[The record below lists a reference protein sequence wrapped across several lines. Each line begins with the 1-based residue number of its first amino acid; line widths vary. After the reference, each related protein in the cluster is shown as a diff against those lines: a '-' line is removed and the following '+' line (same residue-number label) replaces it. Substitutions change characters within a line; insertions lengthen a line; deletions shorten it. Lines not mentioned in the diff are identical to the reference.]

1 MSTDPFGLK
10 DKNKSPWDEPSPFK
24 TDNKLFGDISPSP
37 ITQEPIEQSDAGE
50 FTKGVLSGVDTVQA
64 LAGGAYALA
73 GEYFDNE
80 DMFQKG
86 LAYYEE
92 NMREASA
99 YAPAVGSYKDV
110 VREDSFSG
118 DFYKTLETF
127 GRAADYINYMA
138 GNVIPSLGASFLG
151 GGFTGFAAK
160 KGTEK
165 YLEKKVKDYTQ
176 EAIKKKLLIASTVGS
191 VPGAFGVS
199 SSLISGD
206 AFMEIYE
213 QTGNRSTTE
222 ALIAGVAGGA
232 FDVFTPVRALKKI
245 GGSALDDTLKK
256 LDQNKSY
263 YDGYF
268 TEVLKTGSLE
278 GFTEAMQEAITLSAV
293 DVARSGNNTLGNWT
307 EEFTENVKDP
317 NNTERLI
324 NSAIAGFIGGGG
336 VSLVT
341 SGVNTFQE
349 KRTIE
354 RLANTGQRIIDTLEE
369 GEPTTVPEGIAFDET
384 VTEGGAG
391 RTVEEQIQDFQE
403 GKVTGQTLA
412 QEDIDFSVTSEG
424 NVVEGAPDPN
434 VVVPQTPFQQSE
446 RQPSIGRVAYEAR
459 VKAEKLNQ
467 ILDKREA
474 EVEEQK
480 QALYDQYNLQSSRKR
495 KDQRIKKAFFPN
507 MSINEELYLN
517 FEKQEPHRNNNWYPP
532 ASALTEINDVG
543 GLNTVDF
550 AEFDALPG
558 FQLPQKGKKQNPF
571 RTRGGRKGERK
582 TEFIG
587 RRGAKFTE
595 KISDMGLTS
604 WDQVVEVLQQ
614 QRILPPI
621 TGENQTD
628 QALDLV
634 DRAIQI
640 IADETE
646 FYDSKGRFGQVYAI
660 DETWTNKD
668 LERRSYFE
676 QQEQLEKELFG
687 ELTTADLTLAEKT
700 ELELAQKEETP
711 ETIAEAEVRA
721 KEDAEQ
727 ARVREEIP
735 EDIPESVE
743 ADTRGT
749 TAVEEEGTQ
758 VQSDSPTPTA
768 QEPELTQETYKGY
781 TIEEL
786 PTREGSPPRY
796 AVIDPFF
803 ESKDNLEEFPE
814 RKPGLRSLGA
824 AKDYIDGRVALEQE
838 LDPELELDAERDGL
852 GATEDMFRQ
861 SEEVVEDFTIPPALL
876 KNYLKSITR
885 ERRGKVTYA
894 IRNFE
899 INNATFYAR
908 DSEEVGQFE
917 EPIADRFSHSG
928 QELLDFFDLIIQYGM
943 RQDDPETLE
952 GTTLNLEKAI
962 LLADYDLINVPVK
975 DLLNRRNTAKKLKRF
990 YNRRDEFDNLLY
1002 DLALLFGANP
1012 SMPKDA
1018 SINDFLNYDT
1028 GFLIERLVRKL
1039 RLDDDT
1045 RSRRNPSPIIEMLSD
1060 GTYVKR
1066 KLEWADAQDTVNN
1079 FTKDYKG
1086 LRGVNFRVFRN
1097 ADEVDDRTGFSPF
1110 DKAVY
1115 DPQDDTIF
1123 IFADKHRDVDD
1134 LNRTLQHEVIGHF
1147 GLKETLSTKDFNE
1160 LLKKIKTGRLQSKQF
1175 KEIYDDVAK
1184 RYKGRDDYV
1193 IAEEVIA
1200 RVAEMTN
1207 FDSKFSQVAD
1217 QIFEII
1223 ARGLRAIGL
1232 VKNEITLAEI
1242 RNILR
1247 ESNNTIKDKLVP
1259 DPELNAVMTRAEA
1272 MGFATGKTVYH
1283 GSVGK
1288 IERFDPRRA
1297 NPNGHF
1303 GAGFYFTDN
1312 LYDVET
1318 NYAGI
1323 EGETISREIE
1333 NIEERSKDEADRQS
1347 RMQER
1352 FGEQQIK
1359 TTIIPAFLKI
1369 QKPFDLTKGNV
1380 WFEFE
1385 YEYDEDGDI
1394 IPGSESGTGIDLV
1407 EAIQNVAQEYGVD
1420 ANTLFGELEIWDG
1433 IEANELVKRLMM
1445 AEEVM
1450 YVEDDNF
1457 NTASGE
1463 FIRRVVEE
1471 MGFDA
1476 IIMNASE
1483 AFPGMNIPKGTRHYI
1498 VFNPNQIRSTEA
1510 KFDPNEAASDFIYAR
1525 KDDVV
1530 EEEGNAFNLQDER
1543 LYHYYKRKLQDT
1555 FGRFAQLEKGV
1566 AEGRN
1571 IDGIQAVDSVYV
1583 AETLYT
1589 GRVDTALMKFENDV
1603 VKTIGK
1609 ALAENN
1615 ITKEELDLY
1624 LYAKHAKE
1632 RNEYIASINED
1643 MPDGGSGMT
1652 NEEADTVLDQ
1662 VEEEGKTEI
1671 LEVIAEKVYAITSG
1685 TRDLLRSK
1693 GLAEEELLN
1702 AWQETYEFYVPLK
1715 GTASDQDQYGGGTG
1729 KGFSI
1734 KGKESLRAMGRKSKA
1749 HSPFAQIIADRT
1761 EKIIR
1766 VEKNEVG
1773 KKFLNFVLE
1782 NPNKNL
1788 YEVFTE
1794 DNAPAIRSIQEKVD
1808 PETGERSEQVVTTN
1822 SLFQAKKETVMFE
1835 NVTIP
1840 KYFSVKVPTIKELDT
1855 GEVKETID
1863 EVLIEIKDPQLNLA
1877 MHRMGE
1883 QQMGKVVT
1891 FLMKYNRILSMV
1903 NTQYNPEFIPT
1914 NFIRDVQTAVNA
1926 LEGEMARKGGLLKGN
1941 NSDLTKQILT
1951 TTLPRVKAFT
1961 KFTRA
1966 SLRDKELIN
1975 LTEQEKEDKQY
1986 YDEYLEDGAKTAF
1999 FYARSVEEIQQDV
2012 QDVIEGMNKP
2022 QTVAGKA
2029 ASGAKSFFNL
2039 VEDLN
2044 TGVENG
2050 VRFATYIE
2058 ARKAGVDRVS
2068 AAYTAKTLT
2077 VNFNKKGDW
2086 GNQLNGLFLF
2096 FNASIQG
2103 IENIRRFGEALIM
2116 SPKQNQLTGRNLNN
2130 PQILASS
2137 AIALAALAV
2146 LFNEGVSEDD
2156 EDGESFYKDIDDS
2169 IKERNFIIMNPVNGE
2184 DPFKIPLPYG
2194 YNIFFNLGTALM
2206 ETAIGLK
2213 DPAESALFWLKGFL
2227 NSFNPV
2233 GAFPPIPTFAQPYYE
2248 IAINENYFGTPI
2260 YKENQFGQTTPD
2272 SSQFMGRMDESFVR
2286 RHYLELTRFMNDV
2299 TGGTANISGGFDM
2312 SPDKI
2317 EHLIDFHMGG
2327 AGRFVVNAVDTAADL
2342 GRLKVPG
2349 VNQIPFVR
2357 RVYGKPNPLQDMKK
2371 FYERTRRLDQLNNEY
2386 QSLPIGEVS
2395 KFFSEHRELAM
2406 YDEIKSYKD
2415 EMKEIRETIDFFETS
2430 DMNRLE
2436 KKENIERYK
2445 QMLNSTYKRFNY
2457 HYNYYEALSK

>member
-1 MSTDPFGLK
+1 MVSTDPFGFK
-10 DKNKSPWDEPSPFK
+10 DKNRSPWEQDSPFTTK
-24 TDNKLFGDISPSP
+24 TSNAFGFENY
-37 ITQEPIEQSDAGE
+37 QKEEEPIEQSDASE

-138 GNVIPSLGASFLG
+138 GNVIPSIGSSLLG
-151 GGFTGFAAK
+151 GGLTGFAAK

-165 YLEKKVKDYTQ
+165 YLQKKVKDYTK
-176 EAIKKKLLIASTVGS
+176 EAINKKLLTASTVGT
-191 VPGAFGVS
+191 VTGAFGVS
-199 SSLISGD
+199 SSQISGD

-213 QTGNRSTTE
+213 ETGNRSTTE

-232 FDVFTPVRALKKI
+232 LDILIPVRALKKI
-245 GGSALDDTLKK
+245 GGSALDDTLKN
-256 LDQNKSY
+256 LGQNKKF

-268 TEVLKTGSLE
+268 AEVLLTGGVE
-278 GFTEAMQEAITLSAV
+278 GLTEAAQEAITLSAV

-307 EEFTENVKDP
+307 EEFIENVKDP

-341 SGVNTFQE
+341 SGVNTIQE

-354 RLANTGQRIIDTLEE
+354 RLANTGQTIIDTLEE
-369 GEPTTVPEGIAFDET
+369 GEPTAVPEGIAFDET

-391 RTVEEQIQDFQE
+391 RTVEEQIQDFEE
-403 GKVTGQTLA
+403 GRVAGQTLA
-412 QEDIDFSVTSEG
+412 QEDIDFSVTPEG

-459 VKAEKLNQ
+459 VQGEKLNQ
-467 ILDKREA
+467 ILDRREA
-474 EVEEQK
+474 EVEEER
-480 QALYDQYNLQSSRKR
+480 QALFDQYNLDRSRKR

-507 MSINEELYLN
+507 MSANEEQYINFLN
-517 FEKQEPHRNNNWYPP
+517 QEPHKDNKWYPP
-532 ASALTEINDVG
+532 VSALNLLDDAG

-558 FQLPQKGKKQNPF
+558 FKLPQNRRNPF

-582 TEFIG
+582 TEFVG
-587 RRGAKFTE
+587 RRGSKFTE
-595 KISDMGLTS
+595 KISDMGLTE

-614 QRILPPI
+614 QRILPLI
-621 TGENQTD
+621 EGGENQTS
-628 QALDLV
+628 QAIELTN
-634 DRAIQI
+634 RAARI
-640 IADETE
+640 IEDEIE
-646 FYDSKGRFGQVYAI
+646 FYESKGRSGQIYAI
-660 DETWTNKD
+660 DENWTNKN
-668 LERRSYFE
+668 LERQAFFE
-676 QQEQLEKELFG
+676 QQEELEKELFG

-711 ETIAEAEVRA
+711 ETIAEAEQRA

-727 ARVREEIP
+727 ARAREEIP

-743 ADTRGT
+743 ADTRGA
-749 TAVEEEGTQ
+749 TAVEEDGTQ
-758 VQSDSPTPTA
+758 VQSDSPTPTT

-796 AVIDPFF
+796 AVVDPFF

-838 LDPELELDAERDGL
+838 LDPELELDAERDGI
-852 GATEDMFRQ
+852 GATEDMFADEIPVSPDMFANVNVDPMNITEEQRQ
-861 SEEVVEDFTIPPALL
+861 IVGAGIIGSDNTLFWGNEKEAR
-876 KNYLKSITR
+876 K
-885 ERRGKVTYA
+885 A
-894 IRNFE
+894 I
-899 INNATFYAR
+899 
-908 DSEEVGQFE
+908 
-917 EPIADRFSHSG
+917 
-928 QELLDFFDLIIQYGM
+928 ELLGLTRLPYLRIKPTQPGTYVAEFNPQDPNDVDFKFGARTIRASKD
-943 RQDDPETLE
+943 ETL
-952 GTTLNLEKAI
+952 
-962 LLADYDLINVPVK
+962 
-975 DLLNRRNTAKKLKRF
+975 
-990 YNRRDEFDNLLY
+990 
-1002 DLALLFGANP
+1002 
-1012 SMPKDA
+1012 
-1018 SINDFLNYDT
+1018 
-1028 GFLIERLVRKL
+1028 
-1039 RLDDDT
+1039 
-1045 RSRRNPSPIIEMLSD
+1045 SRRNPSPIVEMMND
-1060 GTYVKR
+1060 GTFATR

-1175 KEIYDDVAK
+1175 KEIYDDVAR

-1259 DPELNAVMTRAEA
+1259 DPELNVVMTRAEA

-1297 NPNGHF
+1297 NPSGHF

-1323 EGETISREIE
+1323 SGETISREIE
-1333 NIEERSKDEADRQS
+1333 IIEESSKDEADRQS

-1352 FGEQQIK
+1352 FGEQELEA
-1359 TTIIPAFLKI
+1359 TIIPAFLKI

-1394 IPGSESGTGIDLV
+1394 IPDSESGTGMDLL
-1407 EAIQNVAQEYGVD
+1407 EALENVSDEYEVD
-1420 ANTLFGELEIWDG
+1420 VRGILRDLEIWDG

-1445 AEEVM
+1445 AEDVM
-1450 YVEDDNF
+1450 YVEDKNG
-1457 NTASGE
+1457 TLSSGE

-1476 IIMNASE
+1476 IIMNASK

-1510 KFDPNEAASDFIYAR
+1510 KFDPNEAASDLIYAR
-1525 KDDVV
+1525 RDDVV

-1555 FGRFAQLEKGV
+1555 FGRFAQLEKSV
-1566 AEGRN
+1566 AEARN

-1589 GRVDTALMKFENDV
+1589 GRVDTALMKFENEV
-1603 VKTIGK
+1603 VKPIGK

-1652 NEEADTVLDQ
+1652 NEEADIVLDR

-1671 LEVIAEKVYAITSG
+1671 LEVIAEKVYAITNG
-1685 TRDLLRSK
+1685 TRDILRSK

-1749 HSPFAQIIADRT
+1749 HSPFAQIVADRT

-1766 VEKNEVG
+1766 AEKNEVG

-1782 NPNKNL
+1782 NPNENL

-1794 DNAPAIRSIQEKVD
+1794 DNAPAVRSIQERVD

-1835 NVTIP
+1835 GVTIP
-1840 KYFSVKVPTIKELDT
+1840 KYFSVKVPTIKELNT
-1855 GEVKETID
+1855 GEVKEFID

-1877 MHRMGE
+1877 MHRMGGK
-1883 QQMGKVVT
+1883 QMGW
-1891 FLMKYNRILSMV
+1891 LLSHAMKYNRLLSMV
-1903 NTQYNPEFIPT
+1903 NTQFNPEFIPT
-1914 NFIRDVQTAVNA
+1914 NFIRDVQTAVSA

-1941 NSDLTKQILT
+1941 KSDLTKQILT

-1966 SLRDKELIN
+1966 SLRDKELTN

-1999 FYARSVEEIQQDV
+1999 FYARTIEEIQQDV

-2029 ASGAKSFFNL
+2029 VSGAKSFFNL

-2058 ARKAGVDRVS
+2058 ARKAGVDRAS

-2086 GNQLNGLFLF
+2086 GNNLNATFLF
-2096 FNASIQG
+2096 FNAAIQG

-2146 LFNEGVSEDD
+2146 LFNEGISEED

-2169 IKERNFIIMNPVNGE
+2169 IKERNFIIMNPVNGK
-2184 DPFKIPLPYG
+2184 DYFKIPLPYG
-2194 YNIFFNLGTALM
+2194 YNIFFNLGTALT
-2206 ETAIGLK
+2206 ETSLGLK
-2213 DPAESALFWLKGFL
+2213 DPAESAWFWLIGFT

-2233 GAFPPIPTFAQPYYE
+2233 GAWPPIPTFSQPFYE
-2248 IAINENYFGTPI
+2248 IANNENYFGTPI

-2286 RHYLELTRFMNDV
+2286 RNYLELTRFINDA
-2299 TGGTANISGGFDM
+2299 TGGTANISGGFDI

-2349 VNQIPFVR
+2349 VNQLPFVR

-2386 QSLPIGEVS
+2386 QSLPIEEAS
-2395 KFFSEHRELAM
+2395 KFYQEHRELAM

-2415 EMKEIRETIDFFETS
+2415 DMKEIRETIDFYKTA
-2430 DMNRLE
+2430 DINRLE
-2436 KKENIERYK
+2436 KKENIERYE

-2457 HYNYYEALSK
+2457 YYNYYEALSK

>member
-1 MSTDPFGLK
+1 VSTDPFGLK

-24 TDNKLFGDISPSP
+24 TDNKLFGDISPTP

-50 FTKGVLSGVDTVQA
+50 FTKGVLGGVDTVQA

-86 LAYYEE
+86 LSYYEE

-110 VREDSFSG
+110 VRDDSFSG
-118 DFYKTLETF
+118 NFYKTLETF

-138 GNVIPSLGASFLG
+138 GNVVPSIGSSLLG
-151 GGFTGFAAK
+151 GGFTGYGAK
-160 KGTEK
+160 KATEK

-176 EAIKKKLLIASTVGS
+176 EAINKKLLIASTVGS
-191 VPGAFGVS
+191 VPGAFAVS
-199 SSLISGD
+199 SSQISGD

-213 QTGNRSTTE
+213 ETGNRSPTE

-232 FDVFTPVRALKKI
+232 LDILVPVRALKKI
-245 GGSALDDTLKK
+245 GGSALDDTLKNVG
-256 LDQNKSY
+256 QNKKF

-268 TEVLKTGSLE
+268 TEVLLTGGVE
-278 GFTEAMQEAITLSAV
+278 GLTEAMQEAITLSAV

-354 RLANTGQRIIDTLEE
+354 RLTNTGQRIIDTLEE
-369 GEPTTVPEGIAFDET
+369 GEPTAVPEGIAFDET

-391 RTVEEQIQDFQE
+391 RNVEEQIQDFE
-403 GKVTGQTLA
+403 AGRVAGQTLA
-412 QEDIDFSVTSEG
+412 QEDIDFSVTPEG
-424 NVVEGAPDPN
+424 NVVEGAPDPG

-446 RQPSIGRVAYEAR
+446 RQPSIGRVALETQI
-459 VKAEKLNQ
+459 KGQKLNEE
-467 ILDKREA
+467 LNRREA
-474 EVEEQK
+474 EVEEERQG
-480 QALYDQYNLQSSRKR
+480 LFDQYNLQSSRKR
-495 KDQRIKKAFFPN
+495 KDKKIKKAFFPN
-507 MSINEELYLN
+507 MTALEEEYINLQNQNPHPNLN
-517 FEKQEPHRNNNWYPP
+517 FYPP
-532 ASALTEINDVG
+532 NSILSIVDAAG
-543 GLNTVDF
+543 GFDTTSNS
-550 AEFDALPG
+550 EFDPLPG
-558 FQLPQKGKKQNPF
+558 FKIPQYRRNPF
-571 RTRGGRKGERK
+571 RTRSGRKGESRDVK
-582 TEFIG
+582 
-587 RRGAKFTE
+587 
-595 KISDMGLTS
+595 DMGLQNMDDVYALLREQMPNVIPDTQA
-604 WDQVVEVLQQ
+604 DNIPDLAMIEDM
-614 QRILPPI
+614 ILEEI
-621 TGENQTD
+621 
-628 QALDLV
+628 
-634 DRAIQI
+634 
-640 IADETE
+640 E
-646 FYDSKGRFGQVYAI
+646 FYQTNGASGSVFTPDESWAI
-660 DETWTNKD
+660 KNQ
-668 LERRSYFE
+668 ERKEFLDY
-676 QQEQLEKELFG
+676 QEQIEKTLFTK
-687 ELTTADLTLAEKT
+687 LTTQELKKAQIT
-700 ELELAQKEETP
+700 EQELAQKEETP
-711 ETIAEAEVRA
+711 ETIAEAEIKA
-721 KEDAEQ
+721 KEDANAE
-727 ARVREEIP
+727 RTRRNLP

-743 ADTRGT
+743 ADTRGA
-749 TAVEEEGTQ
+749 TAVEEDGTQ
-758 VQSDSPTPTA
+758 VQSDSPAPTT

-786 PTREGSPPRY
+786 PTREGSPSRY

-838 LDPELELDAERDGL
+838 LDPELELDAERDGV
-852 GATEDMFRQ
+852 GATEDMFADEIPVSPDIFANVNVDPINITEEQRQ
-861 SEEVVEDFTIPPALL
+861 IVGAGIIGSNNTLFWGNKKEAQ
-876 KNYLKSITR
+876 K
-885 ERRGKVTYA
+885 A
-894 IRNFE
+894 I
-899 INNATFYAR
+899 
-908 DSEEVGQFE
+908 
-917 EPIADRFSHSG
+917 
-928 QELLDFFDLIIQYGM
+928 ELLGLTRLPYLRINQTQAGTYVAEFNPQDPNDSDF
-943 RQDDPETLE
+943 
-952 GTTLNLEKAI
+952 K
-962 LLADYDLINVPVK
+962 
-975 DLLNRRNTAKKLKRF
+975 
-990 YNRRDEFDNLLY
+990 
-1002 DLALLFGANP
+1002 FGARTIKA
-1012 SMPKDA
+1012 SKD
-1018 SINDFLNYDT
+1018 
-1028 GFLIERLVRKL
+1028 E
-1039 RLDDDT
+1039 T
-1045 RSRRNPSPIIEMLSD
+1045 RSRRNPSPIVEMLSD
-1060 GTYVKR
+1060 GTFAKR

-1184 RYKGRDDYV
+1184 RYKGKDDYV

-1223 ARGLRAIGL
+1223 AKGLRAIGL

-1247 ESNNTIKDKLVP
+1247 ESNNTIKDKLAP
-1259 DPELNAVMTRAEA
+1259 NPELNVVMTRAEA

-1297 NPNGHF
+1297 NPMGHF

-1323 EGETISREIE
+1323 DGETISREIE

-1352 FGEQQIK
+1352 FGTQEIE

-1394 IPGSESGTGIDLV
+1394 IPDSESGTGMDLV
-1407 EAIQNVAQEYGVD
+1407 EAIQTVAQEYDVD

-1433 IEANELVKRLMM
+1433 IEANELTKRLMM

-1450 YVEDDNF
+1450 YVENE
-1457 NTASGE
+1457 NGLLSSGE

-1476 IIMNASE
+1476 IIQNAYE

-1510 KFDPNEAASDFIYAR
+1510 KFDPNEAASDLIYAR
-1525 KDDVV
+1525 RDDVV

-1543 LYHYYKRKLQDT
+1543 LYHYYKRKLQDS
-1555 FGRFAQLEKGV
+1555 FGRFAQLEKAA
-1566 AEGRN
+1566 AEARN
-1571 IDGIQAVDSVYV
+1571 IDGIQAIDSVYV

-1589 GRVDTALMKFENDV
+1589 GKVDTALMKFENDI
-1603 VKTIGK
+1603 VKNIGK

-1652 NEEADTVLDQ
+1652 NEEADIVLDR
-1662 VEEEGKTEI
+1662 VEEEGKAEI

-1693 GLAEEELLN
+1693 GLVEEELLN

-1766 VEKNEVG
+1766 VEKNKVG

-1782 NPNKNL
+1782 NPNQNL

-1855 GEVKETID
+1855 GEVKETIE

-1883 QQMGKVVT
+1883 QQMNRFMT
-1891 FLMKYNRILSMV
+1891 LFMKYNRFLSMV

-1914 NFIRDVQTAVNA
+1914 NFSRDVQTAIGA

-1941 NSDLTKQILT
+1941 TSELTKQILM
-1951 TTLPRVKAFT
+1951 TTLPRVKGFT

-1966 SLRDKELIN
+1966 SLREKELTN

-2022 QTVAGKA
+2022 QTVTGKA
-2029 ASGAKSFFNL
+2029 VEGAKSFFNL

-2058 ARKAGVDRVS
+2058 ARKAGVDRAS

-2086 GNQLNGLFLF
+2086 GNNLNALFLF
-2096 FNASIQG
+2096 YNASIQG
-2103 IENIRRFGEALIM
+2103 IENIRRFGEALVM

-2137 AIALAALAV
+2137 AIALSALAV
-2146 LFNEGVSEDD
+2146 LFNEGVSEED

-2169 IKERNFIIMNPVNGE
+2169 IKERNFIFMNPVNGK
-2184 DPFKIPLPYG
+2184 DYFKIPLPYG
-2194 YNIFFNLGTALM
+2194 YNIFFNLGTALT
-2206 ETAIGLK
+2206 ETSVGLK
-2213 DPAESALFWLKGFL
+2213 DPAESAWFLLKGFT

-2233 GAFPPIPTFAQPYYE
+2233 GAFPPIPTITQQFYE
-2248 IAINENYFGTPI
+2248 LEANENYFGTPI

-2286 RHYLELTRFMNDV
+2286 RNYLELTRFINDA
-2299 TGGTANISGGFDM
+2299 TGGTANISGGFDI

-2317 EHLIDFHMGG
+2317 EHLVDFNIGG
-2327 AGRFVVNAVDTAADL
+2327 AGRFLVNVVDTAADL
-2342 GRLKVPG
+2342 GKLKVPG
-2349 VNQIPFVR
+2349 VTQIPFVR

-2386 QSLPIGEVS
+2386 ESLPIGEAS
-2395 KFFSEHRELAM
+2395 KFLSEHREIAM
-2406 YDEIKSYKD
+2406 YEVIKDYKD
-2415 EMKEIRETIDFFETS
+2415 EMKEIRETIDFYETA
-2430 DMNRLE
+2430 DINRVE
-2436 KKENIERYK
+2436 KTQKIEKYKE
-2445 QMLNSTYKRFNY
+2445 MLNSTYKRFNF

>member
-1 MSTDPFGLK
+1 MVSTDPFGFK
-10 DKNKSPWDEPSPFK
+10 DKNQSPWEQDSPFTTK
-24 TDNKLFGDISPSP
+24 TSNAFGFENY
-37 ITQEPIEQSDAGE
+37 QKEEEPIEQSDAGE

-86 LAYYEE
+86 LSYYEE

-110 VREDSFSG
+110 VRDDSFSG

-138 GNVIPSLGASFLG
+138 GNVIPSIGSSLLG
-151 GGFTGFAAK
+151 GGFIGFAAK

-165 YLEKKVKDYTQ
+165 YLQKKVKDYTQ
-176 EAIKKKLLIASTVGS
+176 KAINKKLLTASTVGT
-191 VPGAFGVS
+191 VTGAFGVS
-199 SSLISGD
+199 SSQISGD

-213 QTGNRSTTE
+213 ETGNRSTTE

-232 FDVFTPVRALKKI
+232 LDIFTPVIALKKI
-245 GGSALDDTLKK
+245 GGSALDDTLKN
-256 LDQNKSY
+256 LGQNKKF

-268 TEVLKTGSLE
+268 AEVLKTGSIE
-278 GFTEAMQEAITLSAV
+278 GFTEAMQETITLSAV
-293 DVARSGNNTLGNWT
+293 DVARSGNNTLGNWGG
-307 EEFTENVKDP
+307 EFKENFQDP
-317 NNTERLI
+317 NNRERLI

-341 SGVNTFQE
+341 SSVNTVQE

-354 RLANTGQRIIDTLEE
+354 RLTNTGQQIIDSLEG
-369 GEPTTVPEGIAFDET
+369 GEPTTVPERVSFDET
-384 VTEGGAG
+384 VTEGGSG
-391 RTVEEQIQDFQE
+391 RTVEEQIQDFEE
-403 GKVTGQTLA
+403 GRVAGQTLA
-412 QEDIDFSVTSEG
+412 QEDIDFSVTPEG

-446 RQPSIGRVAYEAR
+446 RKPSIGRQALETQI
-459 VKAEKLNQ
+459 KGQKLNEE
-467 ILDKREA
+467 LNRREA
-474 EVEEQK
+474 QVEEERQG
-480 QALYDQYNLQSSRKR
+480 LFDQYNLQSSRKR
-495 KDQRIKKAFFPN
+495 KDKKIKKAFFPN
-507 MSINEELYLN
+507 MTALEEEYINLQN
-517 FEKQEPHRNNNWYPP
+517 QNPHPNLEFYPP
-532 ASALTEINDVG
+532 NSILSIVDAAG
-543 GLNTVDF
+543 GFDTTSNS
-550 AEFDALPG
+550 EFDPLPG
-558 FQLPQKGKKQNPF
+558 FKIPQYRRNPF
-571 RTRGGRKGERK
+571 RTRSGRKGESRDVK
-582 TEFIG
+582 N
-587 RRGAKFTE
+587 
-595 KISDMGLTS
+595 MGLQNMDDVYALLREQMPNVIPDTQA
-604 WDQVVEVLQQ
+604 DNIPDLAMVEDM
-614 QRILPPI
+614 ILEEI
-621 TGENQTD
+621 
-628 QALDLV
+628 
-634 DRAIQI
+634 
-640 IADETE
+640 E
-646 FYDSKGRFGQVYAI
+646 FYQTNGTSGSVFTPDESWAI
-660 DETWTNKD
+660 KD
-668 LERRSYFE
+668 QERKEFLDY
-676 QQEQLEKELFG
+676 QEQIEKTLFNQ
-687 ELTTADLTLAEKT
+687 LTTQEFKKAQIT
-700 ELELAQKEETP
+700 EQELAQKEETP
-711 ETIAEAEVRA
+711 ETIAEAEIKA
-721 KEDAEQ
+721 KEDANPE
-727 ARVREEIP
+727 RTRRNLP

-743 ADTRGT
+743 ADTTGAT
-749 TAVEEEGTQ
+749 TVEGQGTQ
-758 VQSDSPTPTA
+758 VQSDSPTLT
-768 QEPELTQETYKGY
+768 TQESDQALEDYKGY

-786 PTREGSPPRY
+786 PTREGSSPRY
-796 AVIDPFF
+796 AVVDPFY
-803 ESKDNLEEFPE
+803 ESKDNLTEFPE

-824 AKDYIDGRVALEQE
+824 AKDYIDGRIALEQE
-838 LDPELELDAERDGL
+838 LEPELKLDVERDGV
-852 GATEDMFRQ
+852 GATEDIFAPA
-861 SEEVVEDFTIPPALL
+861 EEIVEDFAPSPTLL
-876 KNYLKSITR
+876 KLFLRRINR
-885 ERRGKVTYA
+885 ENKGKVSYA
-894 IRNFE
+894 IRNFK
-899 INNATFYAR
+899 INN
-908 DSEEVGQFE
+908 
-917 EPIADRFSHSG
+917 
-928 QELLDFFDLIIQYGM
+928 ELITTDPDLFINEAKEILDFFDLIIQYGM

-952 GTTLNLEKAI
+952 GTTLDLEKAI
-962 LLADYDLINVPVK
+962 LLADYDLLDVPLK
-975 DLLNRRNTAKKLKRF
+975 DLLNRKNTTKILKKF
-990 YNRRDEFDNLLY
+990 YDRRDEFDNLLN
-1002 DLALLFGANP
+1002 DTALLFEEN
-1012 SMPKDA
+1012 SSNTKEQT
-1018 SINDFLNYDT
+1018 INEFLNT
-1028 GFLIERLVRKL
+1028 NTNLLIEQLIQKL

-1045 RSRRNPSPIIEMLSD
+1045 RSRRNPSPIIEQLSD
-1060 GTYVKR
+1060 GTFVKR

-1259 DPELNAVMTRAEA
+1259 DPELNVVMTRAEA

-1297 NPNGHF
+1297 NPMGHF

-1323 EGETISREIE
+1323 DGETISREIE
-1333 NIEERSKDEADRQS
+1333 NIEERSEDEADRQS

-1352 FGEQQIK
+1352 FGEQELE

-1385 YEYDEDGDI
+1385 YEYDEDGDT
-1394 IPGSESGTGIDLV
+1394 IPGSLSGTGMDLV
-1407 EAIQNVAQEYGVD
+1407 DAIETVAFEFDVNE
-1420 ANTLFGELEIWDG
+1420 NTLLGELEIWDG
-1433 IEANELVKRLMM
+1433 IESNELVKRLMM

-1450 YVEDDNF
+1450 YVEDDNG
-1457 NTASGE
+1457 NLASGE
-1463 FIRRVVEE
+1463 FIRRVIEE

-1476 IIMNASE
+1476 IIQNAYK

-1498 VFNPNQIRSTEA
+1498 VFEPNQIRSTEA
-1510 KFDPNEAASDFIYAR
+1510 KFDPNETASDFIYAR

-1543 LYHYYKRKLQDT
+1543 LYHYYKRKLQDS
-1555 FGRFAQLEKGV
+1555 FGRFAQLEKAA
-1566 AEGRN
+1566 AETRN
-1571 IDGIQAVDSVYV
+1571 IDGIQAIDSVYV

-1589 GRVDTALMKFENDV
+1589 GKVDTALMKFENDV
-1603 VKTIGK
+1603 VKSIGK

-1615 ITKEELDLY
+1615 IEQKELDLY
-1624 LYAKHAKE
+1624 LYAKHAEE

-1652 NEEADTVLDQ
+1652 NEEASIVLDR

-1693 GLAEEELLN
+1693 GLAEEELIN
-1702 AWQETYEFYVPLK
+1702 AWQENYEFYVPLK
-1715 GTASDQDQYGGGTG
+1715 GTASDQEQFGGGTG

-1761 EKIIR
+1761 EKVIR
-1766 VEKNEVG
+1766 VQKNEVG

-1782 NPNKNL
+1782 NPSKNL

-1794 DNAPAIRSIQEKVD
+1794 ENAPAVRSIQEKVD

-1822 SLFQAKKETVMFE
+1822 SLFQARKETVMFE

-1840 KYFSVKVPTIKELDT
+1840 KYFSVKVPAVKELNT

-1883 QQMGKVVT
+1883 QQMGKIMT
-1891 FLMKYNRILSMV
+1891 ALMKYNRFLSMV

-1914 NFIRDVQTAVNA
+1914 NFSRDVQTAVGA
-1926 LEGEMARKGGLLKGN
+1926 LEGEMARKGGLLRGN
-1941 NSDLTKQILT
+1941 TTELTKQILM
-1951 TTLPRVKAFT
+1951 TTLPRVKGFT

-1966 SLRDKELIN
+1966 SLREKELTN

-2022 QTVAGKA
+2022 QTVTGKA
-2029 ASGAKSFFNL
+2029 VEGAKSFFNL

-2058 ARKAGVDRVS
+2058 ARKAGVDRAS

-2086 GNQLNGLFLF
+2086 GNNLNALFLF
-2096 FNASIQG
+2096 YNASIQG
-2103 IENIRRFGEALIM
+2103 IENIRRFGEALVM

-2137 AIALAALAV
+2137 AIALSALAV
-2146 LFNEGVSEDD
+2146 LFNEGVSEED

-2169 IKERNFIIMNPVNGE
+2169 IKERNFIFMNPVNGK
-2184 DPFKIPLPYG
+2184 DYFKIPLPYG
-2194 YNIFFNLGTALM
+2194 YNIFFNLGTALT
-2206 ETAIGLK
+2206 ETALGLK
-2213 DPAESALFWLKGFL
+2213 DPAESALFWLKGFT

-2233 GAFPPIPTFAQPYYE
+2233 GSFPPIPTFAQPFYE
-2248 IAINENYFGTPI
+2248 LEANENYFGTPI

-2286 RHYLELTRFMNDV
+2286 RNYLEITRYMNEA
-2299 TGGTANISGGFDM
+2299 TGGTVNISGGFDI

-2317 EHLIDFHMGG
+2317 EHLVDFHVGG
-2327 AGRFVVNAVDTAADL
+2327 AGRFIVNAVDTAADL
-2342 GRLKVPG
+2342 GKLKVPG
-2349 VNQIPFVR
+2349 VTQIPFVR

-2371 FYERTRRLDQLNNEY
+2371 FYERTRRLDQLNNEAE
-2386 QSLPIGEVS
+2386 SLPFEEASIFWS
-2395 KFFSEHRELAM
+2395 KHRELAM
-2406 YDEIKSYKD
+2406 YEEIQSYKN
-2415 EMKEIRETIDFFETS
+2415 EMKEIREVIDFYETS
-2430 DMNRLE
+2430 DMSRVE
-2436 KKENIERYK
+2436 KTQNIEKYK
-2445 QMLNSTYKRFNY
+2445 EMLNSQYKRFNY